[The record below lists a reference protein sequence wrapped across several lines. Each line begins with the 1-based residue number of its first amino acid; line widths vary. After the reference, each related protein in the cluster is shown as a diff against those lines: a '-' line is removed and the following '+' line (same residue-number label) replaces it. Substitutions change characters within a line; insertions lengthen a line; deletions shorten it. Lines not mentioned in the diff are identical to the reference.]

1 MILRLFRGLK
11 NDGTDKRKN
20 DPWRVLLFALV
31 DTAGA
36 GVAWMMGKW
45 IYYTQNVLQLGLFLA
60 LVITPMVILDMIT
73 DPILANY
80 FDRFESKFGK
90 FKPIMAVG
98 TLLIVVPGIV
108 IFTYP
113 VETALPSWLD
123 FTILIAM
130 YIVLIF
136 GFTTLSTAAKAG
148 QAIITQDPKQR
159 PLYSMAKTIFEGGV
173 MIGATQILYGDFFG
187 ELQDPRVWRITII
200 IISLISIFSVS
211 AAMIAI
217 SNRDKPIYYNVGK
230 TKKKKVKFIEY
241 FTVIKRNGPLKRLL
255 IASVSDTFAA
265 TIRSG
270 FSIYL
275 FANIIQQRQ
284 IYNEFDFISSL
295 FVGLPI
301 LFIGIFIATRKG
313 TAKTYTGVAYIQTI
327 LGVLGFIAVLI
338 FIPAGPE
345 YMYSGLS
352 IGIFSILII
361 WSLYLSSNG
370 ITNGLLSAMAGD
382 LTDYEYVQTGKFIPA
397 TIGGVIGTVRKLSTT
412 VKGIII
418 FAVLAYCG
426 FGGVGESSVIT
437 ENVFINYRFYYSV
450 IIVVFLLP
458 ALGHF
463 ITVLAMRKYPL
474 NEEKMQEISKIM
486 LRDRGLSEDEDLK
499 DEAVESDTKKTKRK

>member
-1 MILRLFRGLK
+1 MKFKLFKALTY
-11 NDGTDKRKN
+11 DGSDKRRN
-20 DPWRVLLFALV
+20 DPWRILLFALI
-31 DTAGA
+31 DTAAA

-45 IYYTQNVLQLGLFLA
+45 VYYTQNVLQLGLFLA
-60 LVITPMVILDMIT
+60 LVITPMVILDMVT
-73 DPILANY
+73 DPLLAV
-80 FDRFESKFGK
+80 FVDRFESKFGK
-90 FKPIMAVG
+90 FRPIMAVG
-98 TLLIVVPGIV
+98 TLLIIVPGIV

-113 VETALPSWLD
+113 VETALPAWLD
-123 FTILIAM
+123 LTILIAM
-130 YIVLIF
+130 YVVLIF
-136 GFTTLSTAAKAG
+136 GFTTLGTAAKAG
-148 QAIITQDPKQR
+148 QAVITQDPKQR

-200 IISLISIFSVS
+200 ILSLISIFSVS

-230 TKKKKVKFIEY
+230 LNKKKVKFSEY

-255 IASVSDTFAA
+255 VASVSDTFAA
-265 TIRSG
+265 SIRSG

-284 IYNEFDFISSL
+284 IYNEFDFISSI

-301 LFIGIFIATRKG
+301 LFIGIYIATKSSSV
-313 TAKTYTGVAYIQTI
+313 KTYTGVAYIQTI

-352 IGIFSILII
+352 IGVFTIWII

-397 TIGGVIGTVRKLSTT
+397 TIGGVIGTIRKLSTT
-412 VKGIII
+412 VKGVII
-418 FAVLAYCG
+418 FAVLAFCG
-426 FGGVGESSVIT
+426 FGGIGESSVVA

-450 IIVVFLLP
+450 IVIVFLLP
-458 ALGHF
+458 AIGHF

-474 NEEKMQEISKIM
+474 TEKKMQEISEIM
-486 LRDRGLSEDEDLK
+486 LNDRGLAS
-499 DEAVESDTKKTKRK
+499 KKE